1 MARKMSLLILAA
13 ACLALAACNS
23 GPSSSSSAGASS
35 SGKDKA
41 AALERKVEHIEGL
54 LARRAQAES
63 VLDALMSALPDRVR
77 LTEAAYDSGKVR
89 VKGNAPS
96 NNLVADYL
104 SRLEGSPSLTN
115 VALRTSAMKI
125 VRGRESQE
133 FALDALARDIGSAP
147 ASSDLSPAAR
157 LAELEKALPA
167 RQDNAAMLRDLQ
179 RLALEAGLQMTKFAP
194 GAEIPGEFAGERPV
208 AIEVTGG
215 PSELGRYLKGLS
227 ELPRLCVVDKFSFK
241 AVSGEDPRSPV
252 RASITART
260 YFAP

>member
-1 MARKMSLLILAA
+1 MARKMSLMILAG

-35 SGKDKA
+35 SGKDEA

-115 VALRTSAMKI
+115 IALRTSAMKI
-125 VRGRESQE
+125 VKGRESQE
-133 FALDALARDIGSAP
+133 FALEALARDTGSAP
-147 ASSDLSPAAR
+147 APSDLSPAAR

-167 RQDNAAMLRDLQ
+167 R
-179 RLALEAGLQMTKFAP
+179 
-194 GAEIPGEFAGERPV
+194 
-208 AIEVTGG
+208 
-215 PSELGRYLKGLS
+215 
-227 ELPRLCVVDKFSFK
+227 
-241 AVSGEDPRSPV
+241 
-252 RASITART
+252 
-260 YFAP
+260 